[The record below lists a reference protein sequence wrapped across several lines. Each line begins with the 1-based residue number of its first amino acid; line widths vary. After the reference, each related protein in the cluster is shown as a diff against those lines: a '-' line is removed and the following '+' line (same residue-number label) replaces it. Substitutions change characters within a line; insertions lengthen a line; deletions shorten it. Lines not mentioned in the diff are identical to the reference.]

1 MTISIYSSKKRTFA
15 KKKNILRIF
24 NSINDFTTAKK
35 TIVTLGT
42 FDGVHIGHKAIL
54 DTICKAAQQEN
65 LESVILTFFP
75 HPRLIVSNNY
85 DIKLLNTMDEK
96 SVLLE
101 KIGIQNFIIHPF
113 DKTFSELSPREFVT
127 QVLIEK
133 LNIHKIIIG
142 HDHKFGKDRAADFK
156 DLINFGKEFGFEVE
170 EISAQQINEVSVSS
184 TKIRNSLLEGNISLA
199 NEYLGYP
206 YLFSGNVIKGN
217 QLGRTI
223 GFPTANIEIPED
235 YKLIPKNGVYI
246 VTANVNNQVVFG
258 MMNVG
263 VKPTLGE
270 NKLSIE
276 VHLLNFEKDIY
287 NQKIQVH
294 ILERL
299 RDEQKFESFDALKA
313 QIELDKQSTIH
324 YFENL
329 K

>member
-1 MTISIYSSKKRTFA
+1 MQKKITT
-15 KKKNILRIF
+15 LRIF
-24 NSINDFTTAKK
+24 NSINDFTTTKK

-42 FDGVHIGHKAIL
+42 FDGVHIGHNAIL
-54 DTICKAAQQEN
+54 DKICKVAKHEN

-75 HPRLIVSNNY
+75 HPRKIVSNNY
-85 DIKLLNTMDEK
+85 DIKLLNTIEEK

-101 KIGIQNFIIHPF
+101 KIGIQNFIVHPF

-127 QVLIEK
+127 QVLVEK
-133 LNIHKIIIG
+133 LNIQKIIIG
-142 HDHKFGKDRAADFK
+142 HDHKFGKDRAADFN

-184 TKIRNSLLEGNISLA
+184 TRIRNSLLEGNVSLA
-199 NEYLGYP
+199 KDYLGYP
-206 YLFSGNVIKGN
+206 YVLTGNVVKGN

-223 GFPTANIEIPED
+223 NFPTANIEIPEE

-246 VTANVNNQVVFG
+246 VTVNVSNQTVFG
-258 MMNVG
+258 MMNIG

-276 VHLLNFEKDIY
+276 VHLLDFDKDIY

-299 RDEQKFESFDALKA
+299 RDEQKFESFEALKL
-313 QIELDKQSTIH
+313 QLEVDKQNTIH

>member
-1 MTISIYSSKKRTFA
+1 M
-15 KKKNILRIF
+15 RIF
-24 NSINDFTTAKK
+24 NSINDFTTTKK

-42 FDGVHIGHKAIL
+42 FDGVHIGHNAIL
-54 DTICKAAQQEN
+54 DKICKVAKHEN

-75 HPRLIVSNNY
+75 HPRKIVSNNY
-85 DIKLLNTMDEK
+85 DIKLLNTIEEK

-101 KIGIQNFIIHPF
+101 KIGIQNFIVHPF

-127 QVLIEK
+127 QVLVEK
-133 LNIHKIIIG
+133 LNIQKIIIG
-142 HDHKFGKDRAADFK
+142 HDHKFGKDRAADFN

-184 TKIRNSLLEGNISLA
+184 TRIRNSLLEGNVSLA
-199 NEYLGYP
+199 KDYLGYP
-206 YLFSGNVIKGN
+206 YVLTGNVVKGN

-223 GFPTANIEIPED
+223 NFPTANIEIPEE

-246 VTANVNNQVVFG
+246 VTVNVSNQTVFG
-258 MMNVG
+258 MMNIG

-276 VHLLNFEKDIY
+276 VHLLDFDKDIY

-299 RDEQKFESFDALKA
+299 RDEQKFESFEALKL
-313 QIELDKQSTIH
+313 QLEVDKQNTIH

>member
-1 MTISIYSSKKRTFA
+1 MKTFHS
-15 KKKNILRIF
+15 F
-24 NSINDFTTAKK
+24 NEFKSTKK
-35 TIVTLGT
+35 TVLTLGT
-42 FDGVHIGHKAIL
+42 FDGVHIGHNAIL
-54 DTICKAAQQEN
+54 DKICKASEKEN

-85 DIKLLNTMDEK
+85 DIKLLNTMNEK
-96 SVLLE
+96 AGLLE
-101 KIGIQNFIIHPF
+101 KVGIQNFIVHPF

-127 QVLIEK
+127 QVLVEK
-133 LNIHKIIIG
+133 LNIQKIIIG
-142 HDHKFGKDRAADFK
+142 HDHKFGKDRAADFN

-184 TKIRNSLLEGNISLA
+184 TRIRNSLLEGNVSLA
-199 NEYLGYP
+199 KDYLGYP
-206 YLFSGNVIKGN
+206 YVLTGNVVKGN

-223 GFPTANIEIPED
+223 NFPTANIEIPEE

-246 VTANVNNQVVFG
+246 VTVNVSNQTVFG
-258 MMNVG
+258 MMNIG

-276 VHLLNFEKDIY
+276 VHLLDFDKDIY

-299 RDEQKFESFDALKA
+299 RDEQKFESFEALKS
-313 QIELDKQSTIH
+313 QIELDKQNTIH

>member
-1 MTISIYSSKKRTFA
+1 MYKYKIALKIY
-15 KKKNILRIF
+15 
-24 NSINDFTTAKK
+24 NSINNFTTTKK

-42 FDGVHIGHKAIL
+42 FDGVHIGHNAIL
-54 DTICKAAQQEN
+54 DKICKVAKHEN

-75 HPRLIVSNNY
+75 HPRKIVSNNY
-85 DIKLLNTMDEK
+85 DIKLLNTIEEK

-127 QVLIEK
+127 QVLVEK
-133 LNIHKIIIG
+133 LNIQKIIIG
-142 HDHKFGKDRAADFK
+142 HDHKFGKDRAADFN

-199 NEYLGYP
+199 NEYLGYS
-206 YLFSGNVIKGN
+206 YVLTGNVVKGN

-223 GFPTANIEIPED
+223 GFPTANIEIPEE

-246 VTANVNNQVVFG
+246 VTANVLDQNVFG
-258 MMNVG
+258 MMNIG

-276 VHLLNFEKDIY
+276 VHLLDFDKDIY
-287 NQKIQVH
+287 NQKIQVNL
-294 ILERL
+294 LERL
-299 RDEQKFESFDALKA
+299 RDEQKFESFEALKS
-313 QIELDKQSTIH
+313 QIELDKQNTIE

>member
-1 MTISIYSSKKRTFA
+1 MKIYT
-15 KKKNILRIF
+15 
-24 NSINDFTTAKK
+24 SINDFSTSKK

-42 FDGVHIGHKAIL
+42 FDGVHIGHTAIL
-54 DTICKAAQQEN
+54 DKICKVAYSEG

-85 DIKLLNTMDEK
+85 DIKLLNTIEEK

-101 KIGIQNFIIHPF
+101 KKGIQNFIIHPF
-113 DKTFSELSPREFVT
+113 DKLFSELSPREFVT
-127 QVLIEK
+127 QVLVEK
-133 LNIHKIIIG
+133 LNIQKIIIG
-142 HDHKFGKDRAADFK
+142 HDHKFGKDRAADFN

-184 TKIRNSLLEGNISLA
+184 TKIRNSLLEGNVSLA
-199 NEYLGYP
+199 NDYLGYP
-206 YLFSGNVIKGN
+206 YVLTGNVVKGN

-223 GFPTANIEIPED
+223 GFPTANIEIPEE
-235 YKLIPKNGVYI
+235 YKLIPKNGVYV
-246 VTANVNNQVVFG
+246 VTVNVNKQTVFG
-258 MMNVG
+258 MMNIG
-263 VKPTLGE
+263 IKPTLGE

-276 VHLLNFEKDIY
+276 VHLLNFDKNIY
-287 NQKIQVH
+287 NQKIQVN

-299 RDEQKFESFDALKA
+299 RDEHKFESFEALKL
-313 QIELDKQSTIH
+313 QLEVDKQNTIQ

>member
-1 MTISIYSSKKRTFA
+1 MQKKTT
-15 KKKNILRIF
+15 LRIF
-24 NSINDFTTAKK
+24 NSINDFTATKK

-42 FDGVHIGHKAIL
+42 FDGVHIGHNAIL
-54 DTICKAAQQEN
+54 DKICKVAKHEN

-75 HPRLIVSNNY
+75 HPRKIVSNNY
-85 DIKLLNTMDEK
+85 DIKLLNTIEEK
-96 SVLLE
+96 AILLE
-101 KIGIQNFIIHPF
+101 KKGIQNFIVHPF

-127 QVLIEK
+127 QVLVDK
-133 LNIHKIIIG
+133 LNIQKIIIG
-142 HDHKFGKDRAADFK
+142 HDHKFGKDRAADFN

-184 TKIRNSLLEGNISLA
+184 TKIRNSLLEGNVSLA
-199 NEYLGYP
+199 KDYLGYP
-206 YLFSGNVIKGN
+206 YVLTGNVVKGN

-223 GFPTANIEIPED
+223 NFPTANIEIPEE
-235 YKLIPKNGVYI
+235 YKLIPKNGVYV
-246 VTANVNNQVVFG
+246 VTINVSNQTFFG
-258 MMNVG
+258 MMNIG

-270 NKLSIE
+270 NKRSIE
-276 VHLLNFEKDIY
+276 VHLLDFDADIY

-299 RDEQKFESFDALKA
+299 RDEQKFESFEALKL
-313 QIELDKQSTIH
+313 QLEVDKQNTIH

>member
-1 MTISIYSSKKRTFA
+1 MKV
-15 KKKNILRIF
+15 F
-24 NSINDFTTAKK
+24 NSINDFTTSKK

-42 FDGVHIGHKAIL
+42 FDGVHFGHNAIL
-54 DTICKAAQQEN
+54 DKICRVANSEG
-65 LESVILTFFP
+65 LESVILTFFT
-75 HPRLIVSNNY
+75 HPRLVVSNNY
-85 DIKLLNTMDEK
+85 DIKLLNTIEEK
-96 SVLLE
+96 TVLLE
-101 KIGIQNFIIHPF
+101 KKGIQNFIIHPF

-127 QVLIEK
+127 QILVEK
-133 LNIHKIIIG
+133 LNIQKIIIG
-142 HDHKFGKDRAADFK
+142 HDHKFGKDRAADFN

-206 YLFSGNVIKGN
+206 YVLTGNVVKGN

-235 YKLIPKNGVYI
+235 YKLIPKNGVYV
-246 VTANVNNQVVFG
+246 VTANVSNKTVFG
-258 MMNVG
+258 MMNIG

-276 VHLLNFEKDIY
+276 VHLLNFDQDIY
-287 NQKIQVH
+287 NQKIQVN

-299 RDEQKFESFDALKA
+299 RDEQKFESFDALKS
-313 QIELDKQSTIH
+313 QIEIDKQNTIH
-324 YFENL
+324 YFENI

>member
-1 MTISIYSSKKRTFA
+1 MQKKRI
-15 KKKNILRIF
+15 ILKVF
-24 NSINDFTTAKK
+24 NSINDFTTSKK

-42 FDGVHIGHKAIL
+42 FDGVHFGHNAIL
-54 DTICKAAQQEN
+54 DKICRVANSEG

-75 HPRLIVSNNY
+75 HPRLVVSNNY
-85 DIKLLNTMDEK
+85 DIKLLNTIEEK
-96 SVLLE
+96 TVLLE
-101 KIGIQNFIIHPF
+101 KKGIQNFIIHPF

-127 QVLIEK
+127 QILVEK
-133 LNIHKIIIG
+133 LNIQKIIIG
-142 HDHKFGKDRAADFK
+142 HDHKFGKDRAADFN

-206 YLFSGNVIKGN
+206 YVLTGNVVKGN

-235 YKLIPKNGVYI
+235 YKLIPKNGVYV
-246 VTANVNNQVVFG
+246 VTANVSNKTVFG
-258 MMNVG
+258 MMNIG

-276 VHLLNFEKDIY
+276 VHLLNFDQDIY
-287 NQKIQVH
+287 NQKIQVN

-299 RDEQKFESFDALKA
+299 RDEQKFESFDALKS
-313 QIELDKQSTIH
+313 QIEIDKQNTIH
-324 YFENL
+324 YFENI

>member
-1 MTISIYSSKKRTFA
+1 MKV
-15 KKKNILRIF
+15 F
-24 NSINDFTTAKK
+24 NSITDFTATKK

-42 FDGVHIGHKAIL
+42 FDGVHIGHNAIL
-54 DTICKAAQQEN
+54 DKICKVANSES

-85 DIKLLNTMDEK
+85 DIKLLNTIEEK
-96 SVLLE
+96 SALLE
-101 KIGIQNFIIHPF
+101 KKGIQNFIIHPF

-127 QVLIEK
+127 QVLVDK
-133 LNIHKIIIG
+133 LNIQKIIIG
-142 HDHKFGKDRAADFK
+142 HDHKFGKDRAADFN

-184 TKIRNSLLEGNISLA
+184 TKIRNSLLDGNVALA
-199 NEYLGYP
+199 NEYLGYS
-206 YLFSGNVIKGN
+206 YVLTGIVVKGN

-246 VTANVNNQVVFG
+246 VTANVNNDSSDNKQAKQTVFG
-258 MMNVG
+258 MMNIG

-276 VHLLNFEKDIY
+276 VHLLNFDKDIY
-287 NQKIQVH
+287 NQKIQVNV
-294 ILERL
+294 LERL
-299 RDEQKFESFDALKA
+299 RDEQKFESFDALKT
-313 QIELDKQSTIH
+313 QIESDKQNTIH

>member
-1 MTISIYSSKKRTFA
+1 MKTFHS
-15 KKKNILRIF
+15 F
-24 NSINDFTTAKK
+24 NEFKSTKK
-35 TIVTLGT
+35 TVLTLGT
-42 FDGVHIGHKAIL
+42 FDGVHIGHNAIL
-54 DTICKAAQQEN
+54 DKICKASEKEN

-85 DIKLLNTMDEK
+85 DIKLLNTMNEK
-96 SVLLE
+96 AGLLE
-101 KIGIQNFIIHPF
+101 KVGIQNFIVHPF

-127 QVLIEK
+127 KVLIEK
-133 LNIHKIIIG
+133 LNIQKIIIG
-142 HDHKFGKDRAADFK
+142 HDHKFGKDRAADFN

-199 NEYLGYP
+199 NKYLGYS
-206 YLFSGNVIKGN
+206 YLLTGNVVKGN

-246 VTANVNNQVVFG
+246 VTVNVNEEKVFG
-258 MMNVG
+258 MMNIG

-276 VHLLNFEKDIY
+276 VHLLNFNKDIY
-287 NQKIQVH
+287 NHKIQVNV
-294 ILERL
+294 LERV
-299 RDEQKFESFDALKA
+299 RDEQKFESFEALKS
-313 QIELDKQSTIH
+313 QLELDKQNTIR

-329 K
+329 S

>member
-1 MTISIYSSKKRTFA
+1 M
-15 KKKNILRIF
+15 RIF
-24 NSINDFTTAKK
+24 NSINDFTTTKK

-42 FDGVHIGHKAIL
+42 FDGVHIGHNAIL
-54 DTICKAAQQEN
+54 DKICKVAKHEN

-75 HPRLIVSNNY
+75 HPRKIVSNNY
-85 DIKLLNTMDEK
+85 DIKLLNTIEEK

-101 KIGIQNFIIHPF
+101 KIGIQNFIVHPF

-127 QVLIEK
+127 QVLVEK
-133 LNIHKIIIG
+133 LNIQKIIIG
-142 HDHKFGKDRAADFK
+142 HDHKFGKDRAADFN

-199 NEYLGYP
+199 NDYLGYP
-206 YLFSGNVIKGN
+206 YVLTGNVVKGN

-223 GFPTANIEIPED
+223 GFPTANIQIPEE

-246 VTANVNNQVVFG
+246 VTANVLDQNVFG
-258 MMNVG
+258 MMNIG

-276 VHLLNFEKDIY
+276 VHLLDFDKDIY
-287 NQKIQVH
+287 NQKIQVNL
-294 ILERL
+294 LERL
-299 RDEQKFESFDALKA
+299 RDEQKFESFEALKS
-313 QIELDKQSTIH
+313 QIELDKQNTIE

>member
-1 MTISIYSSKKRTFA
+1 MQKKTT
-15 KKKNILRIF
+15 LRIF
-24 NSINDFTTAKK
+24 NSINDFTATKK

-42 FDGVHIGHKAIL
+42 FDGVHIGHNAIL
-54 DTICKAAQQEN
+54 DKICKAAQQEN

-75 HPRLIVSNNY
+75 HPRKIVSNNY
-85 DIKLLNTMDEK
+85 DIKLLNTIEEK
-96 SVLLE
+96 AILLE
-101 KIGIQNFIIHPF
+101 KKGIQNFIVHPF
-113 DKTFSELSPREFVT
+113 DITFSELSPREFVT
-127 QVLIEK
+127 QVLVDK
-133 LNIHKIIIG
+133 LNIQKIIIG
-142 HDHKFGKDRAADFK
+142 HDHKFGKDRAADFN

-184 TKIRNSLLEGNISLA
+184 TKIRNSLLEGNVSLA
-199 NEYLGYP
+199 KDYLGYP
-206 YLFSGNVIKGN
+206 YVLTGNVVKGN

-223 GFPTANIEIPED
+223 NFPTANIEIPEE

-246 VTANVNNQVVFG
+246 VTVNVSNQTVFG
-258 MMNVG
+258 MMNIG

-276 VHLLNFEKDIY
+276 VHLLDFDKDIY

-299 RDEQKFESFDALKA
+299 RDEQKFESFEALKL
-313 QIELDKQSTIH
+313 QLEVDKQNTIH

>member
-1 MTISIYSSKKRTFA
+1 MKIY
-15 KKKNILRIF
+15 
-24 NSINDFTTAKK
+24 NSINNFTTTKK

-42 FDGVHIGHKAIL
+42 FDGVHIGHNAIL
-54 DTICKAAQQEN
+54 DKICKVAKHEN
-65 LESVILTFFP
+65 LESIILTFFP
-75 HPRLIVSNNY
+75 HPRKIVSNNY
-85 DIKLLNTMDEK
+85 DIKILNTIEEK

-127 QVLIEK
+127 QVLVEK
-133 LNIHKIIIG
+133 LNIQKIIIG
-142 HDHKFGKDRAADFK
+142 HDHKFGKDRAADFN
-156 DLINFGKEFGFEVE
+156 DLINFGKGFGFEVE

-206 YLFSGNVIKGN
+206 YVLTGNVVKGN

-223 GFPTANIEIPED
+223 GFPTANIEIPEE

-246 VTANVNNQVVFG
+246 VTANVLDQNVFG
-258 MMNVG
+258 MMNIG

-276 VHLLNFEKDIY
+276 VHLLDFDKDIY
-287 NQKIQVH
+287 NQKIQVNL
-294 ILERL
+294 LERL
-299 RDEQKFESFDALKA
+299 RDEQKFDSFDALKS
-313 QIELDKQSTIH
+313 QLEKDKQNTIE